1 MNQDTE
7 GLPALNVGAPWTPP
21 DLDAG
26 PPTSRIQKK
35 KSSKNPRNVLGD
47 TVIFLIH
54 FKMII
59 FKTVIKNVKLPI
71 SRILYK

>member
-7 GLPALNVGAPWTPP
+7 GLPALNVGAPWTPQIQML
-21 DLDAG
+21 DLPLVG
-26 PPTSRIQKK
+26 FKK